1 MLTNVK
7 IKNFKSIRDLEFSAC
22 KVNVFIGEPNTG
34 KSNIIEA
41 LAFLSPGTLA
51 SPQGMQEILRFKTTA
66 DLFCDQKVSNPILID
81 VGEWAMKLEFSGG
94 GYQGV
99 FLWMANAPNS
109 VVSKAQF
116 MMSHVGL
123 GMPITIPAI
132 PIHHYVFKA
141 LTAFHNGQPG
151 VLNPPFGDNL
161 VAVLYT
167 NEALRQRAGAII
179 RQMGFRL
186 QLKPSDNELLIAK
199 DVQDALYSYPW
210 TSVSETLRRAVFLM
224 AVLETN
230 NDATLLLDE
239 PESNTFPFY
248 TKYFA
253 ERIALD
259 PTNQFFITTHNPYLL
274 SSIVEKTKVADLN
287 VFVTTLEGFET
298 KLKRVPDKNLP
309 ELLEL
314 DMDAFFN
321 LNRLVEE

>member
-7 IKNFKSIRDLEFSAC
+7 IKNFKSIRDLEFSPRR
-22 KVNVFIGEPNTG
+22 VNVFVGEPNTG
-34 KSNIIEA
+34 KSNILEA
-41 LAFLSPGTLA
+41 LAFFSVGTFA
-51 SPQGMQEILRFKTTA
+51 TAQGMQEILRFKTTA
-66 DLFCDQKVSNPILID
+66 DLFFDQKVANAISID
-81 VGEWAMKLEFSGG
+81 VGDWAMTLNFGDG
-94 GYQGV
+94 NYRGV
-99 FLWMANAPNS
+99 FLRKANATS
-109 VVSKAQF
+109 QVAKAQF

-123 GMPITIPAI
+123 GSGGLSVSGISIR
-132 PIHHYVFKA
+132 HYVFKA
-141 LTAFHNGQPG
+141 LTAFPNGQPG

-167 NEALRQRAGAII
+167 NEALRQRAGALI
-179 RQMGFRL
+179 RQAGFRL
-186 QLKPSDNELLIAK
+186 QLKPADNELLIAK
-199 DVQDALYSYPW
+199 DVNDELYSYPW

-259 PTNQFFITTHNPYLL
+259 SSNQYFLTTHNPYLL
-274 SSIVEKTKVADLN
+274 SSVVEKTPVEALN

-298 KLKRVPDKNLP
+298 KLKRVPDQKLQD
-309 ELLEL
+309 LLDL
-314 DMDAFFN
+314 DSAAFFN
-321 LNRLVEE
+321 LPRLVEE